1 MSQNSVK
8 SLEAKK
14 KFMQK
19 YLLPKICEK
28 YGIHAEYVLYT
39 DCDVIFM
46 KDPIDELSTY
56 KPMYF
61 ACCSEINSSNFEEF
75 N

>member
-28 YGIHAEYVLYT
+28 YDIL
-39 DCDVIFM
+39 IR
-46 KDPIDELSTY
+46 
-56 KPMYF
+56 
-61 ACCSEINSSNFEEF
+61 
-75 N
+75 